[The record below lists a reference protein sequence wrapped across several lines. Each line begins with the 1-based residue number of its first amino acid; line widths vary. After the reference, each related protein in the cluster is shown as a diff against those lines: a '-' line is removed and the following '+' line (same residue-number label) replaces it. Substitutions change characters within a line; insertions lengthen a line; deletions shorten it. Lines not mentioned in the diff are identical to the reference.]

1 MGIWKFKLYLIKQLI
16 IRDSQNHMKA
26 YDFTTEGKK
35 KKSGLLQS
43 NILTIK
49 QEKISLFI
57 WDFSDSDDIAL
68 KNCQIVKWCVTVKV
82 TEKAMTSVI
91 VHEERELPGMQK
103 AMKAKNASYLKRQSG
118 FVYTLQPNMHG
129 MASAILVLLIKGAS
143 SS

>member
-1 MGIWKFKLYLIKQLI
+1 M
-16 IRDSQNHMKA
+16 
-26 YDFTTEGKK
+26 
-35 KKSGLLQS
+35 QS

-91 VHEERELPGMQK
+91 VQERELPGMQK

>member
-1 MGIWKFKLYLIKQLI
+1 M
-16 IRDSQNHMKA
+16 
-26 YDFTTEGKK
+26 
-35 KKSGLLQS
+35 QS

-68 KNCQIVKWCVTVKV
+68 KNCQIVKWCVTAKV

>member
-1 MGIWKFKLYLIKQLI
+1 M
-16 IRDSQNHMKA
+16 
-26 YDFTTEGKK
+26 
-35 KKSGLLQS
+35 QS

-68 KNCQIVKWCVTVKV
+68 KNFQIVKWCVTVKV

-91 VHEERELPGMQK
+91 VHEERELPSMQK